1 MLVRK
6 VLPLEGEMVAFGY
19 GTLISNQLL
28 KLISGR
34 LNKDTK
40 VISYYFNGFSH
51 ICVMDF
57 GTI

>member
-6 VLPLEGEMVAFGY
+6 VLPLEGETVAFGY
-19 GTLISNQLL
+19 GTLTSNQLL

-40 VISYYFNGFSH
+40 VMSYYFNGFSH
-51 ICVMDF
+51 I
-57 GTI
+57 